1 MRPEFAECFGGPFL
15 NFQQR
20 TSECASVA
28 EALEQNYVVD
38 RKRKK
43 RVRFGRKESDA
54 IFDGGIYDRIAIE
67 LVRDRFVVPLEEVLV
82 DAVVFVE
89 ELERRF
95 ETLCQAV
102 KRVPI
107 QALVV
112 DAPNFKDDTEVSRL
126 GEENLGIDKP
136 VKIHL
141 LVKRT
146 RLRVILEDSLKPKH
160 W

>member
-1 MRPEFAECFGGPFL
+1 MRPEFTECFGGPFL
-15 NFQQR
+15 DFQQR

-43 RVRFGRKESDA
+43 CVQFGRKESDA

-67 LVRDRFVVPLEEVLV
+67 LVWDRFVVSLEEVLV
-82 DAVVFVE
+82 DAIVVVE
-89 ELERRF
+89 QLKCRF

-102 KRVPI
+102 ERVAI

-112 DAPNFKDDTEVSRL
+112 DPPNLKDDAKVSGL
-126 GEENLGIDKP
+126 G
-136 VKIHL
+136 
-141 LVKRT
+141 
-146 RLRVILEDSLKPKH
+146 
-160 W
+160 

>member
-1 MRPEFAECFGGPFL
+1 MRPEFTERFGGPFR
-15 NFQQR
+15 NFEQR

-54 IFDGGIYDRIAIE
+54 IFDGGIYDRIA
-67 LVRDRFVVPLEEVLV
+67 
-82 DAVVFVE
+82 E

-95 ETLCQAV
+95 EALCQAV

-112 DAPNFKDDTEVSRL
+112 DAPNFKDDTEIPRL
-126 GEENLGIDKP
+126 GEEGMGIDKP

-141 LVKRT
+141 FVERT

-160 W
+160 WRSYE